1 MEMKTHCDTDI
12 FYSGVSVEIRRFKR
26 GRGEVGAV
34 TADFGADVETFRKE
48 ERRTHDAVRTES
60 VEREPCAFHPLE
72 VVDVADAGECREH
85 ELVSDAKR
93 ISRFGCRVVGADV
106 AP

>member
-34 TADFGADVETFRKE
+34 TADFGADVETFRKDGMI
-48 ERRTHDAVRTES
+48 H
-60 VEREPCAFHPLE
+60 
-72 VVDVADAGECREH
+72 G
-85 ELVSDAKR
+85 
-93 ISRFGCRVVGADV
+93 
-106 AP
+106 

>member
-48 ERRTHDAVRTES
+48 ERRAAPARGGKEIGG
-60 VEREPCAFHPLE
+60 
-72 VVDVADAGECREH
+72 GEGRP
-85 ELVSDAKR
+85 A
-93 ISRFGCRVVGADV
+93 
-106 AP
+106 APAPSAAAIGS

>member
-48 ERRTHDAVRTES
+48 ERRPHDSRRAEN
-60 VEREPCAFHPLE
+60 VEPAPGALQTPEL
-72 VVDVADAGECREH
+72 VDGADAGACREH